1 LKTPNLRWTWAL
13 ALVFFLAHVFF
24 LPSTLEDIDSLNF
37 ALGLHDFNPTKH
49 QPHPPGY
56 PVFMALGKIARAVV
70 PSDAKALALL
80 GAIFGA
86 LAIFPLMRLF
96 EALELLEG
104 GASIVDRPSSI
115 VDRPSSIV
123 DRRSS
128 SVDRPAS
135 IVDRR
140 WSIAGLA
147 TVLTIASPLYWFNA
161 LRPLSDVP
169 GLAFTLA
176 AQAALVTA
184 FVRQRMNP
192 DRTPDALAASG
203 QMIVL
208 GAFLSAI
215 AIGMRSQ
222 ALWLTVPLLS
232 LVLLQ
237 RVGRGAAGA
246 ILGSAMTF
254 SIGVLLWLVPL
265 VFASGG
271 LRAYR
276 AALSAQGGEDFS
288 GVDMLYRNPTAR
300 RVAFGLLETFIY
312 PWAAS
317 PLGWVVFAL
326 AGVGMMALLW
336 RAARTALLVVM
347 LGVPYLVFHLL
358 FQETVTTRY
367 ALPLIPLI
375 AFLAVYGVRTLV
387 APISRRPTAA
397 SLAVVVIVIWSLA
410 LTLPAARVYAREGSP
425 AFAAIREL
433 HEVLRQTPD
442 AAIGMHQGLA
452 RSVQTQNFGTAQVL
466 KAPPMREWL
475 ELATYWR
482 NGHTAPVWF
491 LADPARTDI
500 ELIDPLSRNVRAH
513 YVWSF
518 PRERFMSGVR
528 PDIVDL
534 IKIDSPPGWFAEEGW
549 HLTSETLNMSER
561 LRLRQGTAYVRSRP
575 GAALLVIGGE
585 SSGAVG
591 DVSVSIDDR
600 VVDRWKVAAGASFFR
615 RIPLAPGALQSAS
628 TYRKLVASY
637 GGADATLA
645 PIRLTQ
651 FTVEP
656 PDAVFFVPHAG
667 WNEIEYSKEL
677 QRRWRWTTAKA
688 TTFINSGG
696 RDVTLTIDG
705 ESPLKYFDAAPT
717 VTVRA
722 GNQVLATTSPASD
735 FHLNV
740 KIPWAVLQAADGDV
754 TLETNRSFSPHE
766 RSGSADK
773 RTLGLRIFTFD
784 VR

>member
-1 LKTPNLRWTWAL
+1 LKTSPKLLWTWAL
-13 ALVFFLAHVFF
+13 VLVFFLAHVLF

-37 ALGLHDFNPTKH
+37 ALGLHDFDPTKH

-56 PVFMALGKIARAVV
+56 PVFMALGKIARAVI
-70 PSDAKALALL
+70 PSDPKALALL

-86 LAIFPLMRLF
+86 LAIFPLTRLF
-96 EALELLEG
+96 EAIETIDS
-104 GASIVDRPSSI
+104 ASAIVDRPSSI
-115 VDRPSSIV
+115 AR
-123 DRRSS
+123 
-128 SVDRPAS
+128 
-135 IVDRR
+135 
-140 WSIAGLA
+140 LA
-147 TVLTIASPLYWFNA
+147 TILTIASPLYWFNA
-161 LRPLSDVP
+161 LRPLSDIP

-176 AQAALVTA
+176 AQAALATA
-184 FVRQRMNP
+184 FVRQRINP
-192 DRTPDALAASG
+192 DRTPEALAESG

-222 ALWLTVPLLS
+222 ALWLTVPLLL

-254 SIGVLLWLVPL
+254 SIGVLVWLVPL

-276 AALSAQGGEDFS
+276 MALTTQGGEDFS

-317 PLGWVVFAL
+317 PLGWIVFGL
-326 AGVGMMALLW
+326 AAVGMIFLLW
-336 RAARTALLVVM
+336 RAPRAALLVVV
-347 LGVPYLVFHLL
+347 LGVPYLIFHLV
-358 FQETVTTRY
+358 FQETITTRY

-375 AFLAVYGVRTLV
+375 AFLAVHGLRALV
-387 APISRRPTAA
+387 ATIIPARNAA
-397 SLAVVVIVIWSLA
+397 AVPVAIIVIWSLA

-425 AFAAIREL
+425 AFAAIRDL
-433 HEVLRQTPD
+433 SKALRTTPQ

-452 RSVQTQNFGTAQVL
+452 RAVQTHNFGEAHVL
-466 KAPPMREWL
+466 NAPPMREWL
-475 ELATYWR
+475 ELAAYWR
-482 NGHTAPVWF
+482 SGHTAPVWF

-500 ELIDPLSRNVRAH
+500 ELVDPLSRSVRAH
-513 YVWSF
+513 YVWAF
-518 PRERFMSGVR
+518 PREKFMSGVR

-561 LRLRQGTAYVRSRP
+561 LRLHQATAYVRSRP
-575 GAALLVIGGE
+575 AAALLVIGGE
-585 SSGAVG
+585 STGTAG
-591 DVSVSIDDR
+591 DVSVSIEDH
-600 VVDRWKVAAGASFFR
+600 VIDRWSVPAGGTFFR
-615 RIPLAPGALQSAS
+615 RIQLAPGALQSAS
-628 TYRKLVASY
+628 MYSKLIASY
-637 GGADATLA
+637 GRADGTPA
-645 PIRLTQ
+645 PVRLTQ

-656 PDAVFFVPHAG
+656 LDAVFYVPHAG
-667 WNEIEYSKEL
+667 WNELEYSKEL
-677 QRRWRWTTAKA
+677 QRRWRWTAAKA
-688 TTFINSGG
+688 ATFINSGG
-696 RDVTLTIDG
+696 RDVTLSIVG
-705 ESPLKYFDAAPT
+705 ESPLKYFDVPSV

-722 GNQVLATTSPASD
+722 GSQVLATESPVSD
-735 FHLNV
+735 FHLEV
-740 KIPWAVLQAADGDV
+740 KIPWAALQAADGDV
-754 TLETNRSFSPHE
+754 TLETSQSFSPHD

-773 RTLGLRIFTFD
+773 RTLGLRIFTFE